1 MPLNRRDIIQLAS
14 MIEERRDALR
24 EEIRREVA
32 RGREESYAEL
42 AGGTHDRGEEALADL
57 VADLGNA
64 EVTRDLE
71 ELRGLEAA
79 LRRIAAAASACAPIA
94 APTSRSSACAPSRVQ
109 RAACCARRVTT
120 GRTGADQHA
129 AACLPRPSA
138 SARRRGPGAGLH
150 PAGARAGAGGG

>member
-14 MIEERRDALR
+14 LIEERRDALR

-32 RGREESYAEL
+32 RGRDESYAEL
-42 AGGTHDRGEEALADL
+42 TGATHDRGEEALADL

-79 LRRIAAAASACAPIA
+79 LRRIADGGFGLCADCGADIPLE
-94 APTSRSSACAPSRVQ
+94 RLRVQ
-109 RAACCARRVTT
+109 
-120 GRTGADQHA
+120 
-129 AACLPRPSA
+129 
-138 SARRRGPGAGLH
+138 PGA
-150 PAGARAGAGGG
+150 ARCVPCQARHDKTYRA

>member
-14 MIEERRDALR
+14 AIEERRDALR

-32 RGREESYAEL
+32 RGREETYAEL
-42 AGGTHDRGEEALADL
+42 TGATHDRGEEALADL

-79 LRRIAAAASACAPIA
+79 LRRMADASFGVCADCGADIPLERLRAQPAAERCLECQARHEK
-94 APTSRSSACAPSRVQ
+94 TY
-109 RAACCARRVTT
+109 RAA
-120 GRTGADQHA
+120 
-129 AACLPRPSA
+129 
-138 SARRRGPGAGLH
+138 
-150 PAGARAGAGGG
+150 

>member
-14 MIEERRDALR
+14 IIEERRDALR

-32 RGREESYAEL
+32 RGRVETHAEV
-42 AGGTHDRGEEALADL
+42 AGAVHDSADEALADL

-79 LRRIAAAASACAPIA
+79 LRRIADGGFGVCAD
-94 APTSRSSACAPSRVQ
+94 C
-109 RAACCARRVTT
+109 
-120 GRTGADQHA
+120 GADVPLERLRAEPA
-129 AACLPRPSA
+129 ATRCLACQ
-138 SARRRGPGAGLH
+138 ARH
-150 PAGARAGAGGG
+150 EKTYRA

>member
-14 MIEERRDALR
+14 AIEERRDALR

-32 RGREESYAEL
+32 RGREETYAEL
-42 AGGTHDRGEEALADL
+42 TGATHDRGEEALADL

-79 LRRIAAAASACAPIA
+79 LRRIADGGFGLCADCGADVPLE
-94 APTSRSSACAPSRVQ
+94 RLRVQ
-109 RAACCARRVTT
+109 PAAERCLECQARHEKTYRAA
-120 GRTGADQHA
+120 
-129 AACLPRPSA
+129 
-138 SARRRGPGAGLH
+138 
-150 PAGARAGAGGG
+150 

>member
-32 RGREESYAEL
+32 RARAESHAEV
-42 AGGTHDRGEEALADL
+42 AGAVHDRGDEALADL

-79 LRRIAAAASACAPIA
+79 LARIADGGFGLCADCGADIPLERLRALPGAERCAP
-94 APTSRSSACAPSRVQ
+94 CQ
-109 RAACCARRVTT
+109 ARREKTY
-120 GRTGADQHA
+120 
-129 AACLPRPSA
+129 
-138 SARRRGPGAGLH
+138 RG
-150 PAGARAGAGGG
+150 